1 MTKSGSSSADALQDT
16 RALTLNPISLIKDT
30 VETVTYHW
38 ANQSLNWPSA
48 IYVTLVHIAGV
59 VGFYEVRDCMWE
71 TLLLA
76 FVLWPV
82 T

>member
-1 MTKSGSSSADALQDT
+1 MTSGASSADVPQDK
-16 RALTLNPISLIKDT
+16 RALTLNPISLVKDT
-30 VETVTYHW
+30 VETVRYHW
-38 ANQSLNWPSA
+38 AKDSFNWPGGLY
-48 IYVTLVHIAGV
+48 ITLVHIAGV
-59 VGFYEVRDCMWE
+59 VGFNTVRDCMWE